1 MLIIITQQQESF
13 QSFLWTITVPHNYLC
28 GKDGETEAE
37 PRKPLWPMPFR
48 GTRHPVGPSWA
59 PIALKCAES
68 THLHPAS
75 GGGGISTLPEPTL
88 SFGCFTSPSPKA
100 AGAQLGGGIGSP
112 GLRAPCAPT
121 RAPEVIP
128 RYERKMGL
136 DPEGRDQQPPARQGE
151 GSGAGLA
158 PRWAQGGARE
168 AAASVLSWAKSAPNG
183 EALETSC

>member
-1 MLIIITQQQESF
+1 M
-13 QSFLWTITVPHNYLC
+13 
-28 GKDGETEAE
+28 
-37 PRKPLWPMPFR
+37 KPLWPMPFR

-75 GGGGISTLPEPTL
+75 GGGGISTFPGSHHCLSPRSHLAASQVPAPKQLEPGGRWHWQPWPVSTL
-88 SFGCFTSPSPKA
+88 C
-100 AGAQLGGGIGSP
+100 
-112 GLRAPCAPT
+112 PT

-128 RYERKMGL
+128 PYERKMGL

-158 PRWAQGGARE
+158 PSWAQGGARG
-168 AAASVLSWAKSAPNG
+168 AAASVLSCAKSAPNG
-183 EALETSC
+183 EALEASC